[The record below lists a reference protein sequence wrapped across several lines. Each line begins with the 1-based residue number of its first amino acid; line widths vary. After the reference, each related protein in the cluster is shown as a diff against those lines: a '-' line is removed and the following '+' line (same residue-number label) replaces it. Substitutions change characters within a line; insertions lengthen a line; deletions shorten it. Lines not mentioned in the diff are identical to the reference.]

1 MIKLYEYVPR
11 PSPYGVYNLQPIR
24 FIDCIL
30 MSVISTIEAFL
41 AARVQNQSYQYHKL
55 LKALSKF
62 YRIHSELIVKYNV
75 GLKTPLQQGISKPV
89 IKGDL
94 VYKLKE

>member
-1 MIKLYEYVPR
+1 
-11 PSPYGVYNLQPIR
+11 
-24 FIDCIL
+24 
-30 MSVISTIEAFL
+30 MSVISTIETFL

-75 GLKTPLQQGISKPV
+75 GLETPLQQGISEPV

-94 VYKLKE
+94 VYKLKEQLESLPSCPDQFQKITKR